1 MNVFLFPHTY
11 RAILQNRNDVF
22 GKRHAGILLFWARFI
37 NVILAF
43 SQIRPAS
50 KKGCIRQKFRRGVR
64 RILKHM
70 LSVPIFRVPLRDSAE
85 KISARSKKRQPK
97 AELPLIDLQE
107 VFQWTKKRRKK
118 R

>member
-1 MNVFLFPHTY
+1 M
-11 RAILQNRNDVF
+11 
-22 GKRHAGILLFWARFI
+22 
-37 NVILAF
+37 
-43 SQIRPAS
+43 
-50 KKGCIRQKFRRGVR
+50 
-64 RILKHM
+64 ILKHM
-70 LSVPIFRVPLRDSAE
+70 LSVPIFRVPLRDYAE